1 MAMVARSTIP
11 VRPLP
16 PTVAQNSSASSPS
29 GAMVRTV
36 PSAMSRSIDR
46 TWLPKLPALWWFL
59 PWMSQAIAP
68 PTVTC
73 RVPGRTGTHSPSG
86 SAARIS
92 WSRLTP
98 ASTSTRW
105 VSLSIVWI
113 LLSAVMSM
121 TRPPPFWALS
131 PYERPSPRAITPR
144 PSASD
149 TALAMTSGSGVDST
163 CATLGAVR
171 AHPVSRRV
179 LVSNIVTRVPPD
191 AFRSAQPE
199 YDRPLDDEVD
209 HSRGALCDDERHR
222 HSPRSIREKR
232 QTYVIEPYL
241 NAECQS
247 VENHHRDE
255 PGRTG
260 FCLERPPPVD
270 QVRRDRAC
278 DEADGLRRVEIETDR
293 VQQCVEPVVDDCG
306 QTAGDD

>member
-1 MAMVARSTIP
+1 MVARRMMP
-11 VRPLP
+11 VSPLP
-16 PTVAQNSSASSPS
+16 PTVAQNNSDSGPSGVSALISPS
-29 GAMVRTV
+29 AV
-36 PSAMSRSIDR
+36 SRSIDR

-73 RVPGRTGTHSPSG
+73 RVPGSTGTHSPSG

-121 TRPPPFWALS
+121 TRPPPFCALS

-209 HSRGALCDDERHR
+209 HSRGALCDDERDR
-222 HSPRSIREKR
+222 HGPCLVVH
-232 QTYVIEPYL
+232 QLQAQVIEPDL
-241 NAECQS
+241 HGERDGVQH
-247 VENHHRDE
+247 HHRDE
-255 PGRTG
+255 PGGAG
-260 FCLERPPPVD
+260 F
-270 QVRRDRAC
+270 
-278 DEADGLRRVEIETDR
+278 
-293 VQQCVEPVVDDCG
+293 
-306 QTAGDD
+306 